1 MMLQLPTVLAVAGTV
16 LMAIVIFAPRRV
28 SVPAAGA
35 FAPTFAPAA
44 GTLIVSPLVAPER
57 TDPRRTLPVWPE
69 FIDARAVRCDAAV
82 RLTLVD
88 ALASLRSEWSRALLT
103 RALDDEDEPDVRR
116 AILQALGGEPA

>member
-1 MMLQLPTVLAVAGTV
+1 MMLQLPTILAVAGTV

-28 SVPAAGA
+28 TVSAAGP
-35 FAPTFAPAA
+35 FAPTFVPAA
-44 GTLIVSPLVAPER
+44 GTLTASALVAPER
-57 TDPRRTLPVWPE
+57 IDPRRTLPVWPE
-69 FIDARAVRCDAAV
+69 FIDARAARCDAAA

-103 RALDDEDEPDVRR
+103 RALDDEDEPAVRR